1 MCWIF
6 KYWVTKPRFSSRKR
20 FCLAKGP
27 SIKSCKLWR
36 LWFEALS
43 VLSKIVPVNCWMWRP
58 TQWKGEHFGV
68 EARLWWGLG
77 GNLGSVQTRQ
87 SIRQRVTPPSIALHR
102 PWYATAAKH
111 ANSKLRSAL
120 LRSVSYVCYAL
131 RGSITFPLRCPWL
144 TARNMSAAAAK
155 KLRGVA
161 SGYISR
167 TLLAQSVTFSFDI
180 DLPL

>member
-6 KYWVTKPRFSSRKR
+6 KYWVTQPRFSSRKR

-43 VLSKIVPVNCWMWRP
+43 VLLSKIVPVNCWMWRP

-68 EARLWWGLG
+68 GARLWWGLG

-102 PWYATAAKH
+102 PWYATAAKQ

-120 LRSVSYVCYAL
+120 LRSVTCVTHCAAVL
-131 RGSITFPLRCPWL
+131 RSLSAVRDWPRAIWVRPLLRSFGEWLRDTFQEHYWL
-144 TARNMSAAAAK
+144 TM
-155 KLRGVA
+155 
-161 SGYISR
+161 
-167 TLLAQSVTFSFDI
+167 
-180 DLPL
+180 